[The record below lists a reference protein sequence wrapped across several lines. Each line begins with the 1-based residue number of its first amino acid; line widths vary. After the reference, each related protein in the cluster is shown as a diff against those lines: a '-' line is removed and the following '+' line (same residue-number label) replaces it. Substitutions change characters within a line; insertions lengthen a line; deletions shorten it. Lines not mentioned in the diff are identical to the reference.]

1 MAEDDMEQRP
11 PALELKSLHPGAVD
25 SALEKAEHYR
35 LLNEPSEAESIC
47 LDALAVEPDHQRALT
62 ILLLA
67 LTDQLEREG
76 GRSLTRAREL
86 LPRLQDPYVRAYHA
100 GLLYERQAKACLRRG
115 VPRAG
120 EMAYQW
126 LRQATEQFAQAESLR
141 PAGNDDA
148 ILRWNSCVRLL
159 RSSPAIRP
167 GEPDGAP
174 QLLE

>member
-1 MAEDDMEQRP
+1 MDQP
-11 PALELKSLHPGAVD
+11 PTLELKSLRPDAVAG
-25 SALEKAEHYR
+25 ALEKAEHYR
-35 LLNEPSEAESIC
+35 LLNEPGEAESIC
-47 LDALAVEPDHQRALT
+47 LDALALEPENQRALT

-67 LTDQLEREG
+67 LTDQLDREG
-76 GRSLTRAREL
+76 GRSLARAREL
-86 LPRLQDPYVRAYHA
+86 LPRLQDPYTRAYHA
-100 GLLYERQAKACLRRG
+100 GLLFERQAKACLRRG
-115 VPRAG
+115 APRAG

-126 LRQATEQFAQAESLR
+126 LRQATERFAEAESLR

-167 GEPDGAP
+167 GEPDTGP